1 MREQLAEFF
10 DWSWFLPETFKTYEW
25 DNPILLNLLWAI
37 PLLILLRKGIKFLK
51 NPVLELSLPKRI
63 TRGNPW
69 TYLRLIP
76 TGFFFLSLI
85 CIVIALARPQRSNE
99 RVEQFTEG
107 IDILL
112 VMDISE
118 SMDLQD
124 FRPNRL
130 EAAKSTAIDFING
143 RFGDRIGMVIFAGEA
158 YSLAPLTNDYELLTA
173 LISDISFDMIET
185 KGTAIGSAIAAGTN
199 RLKES
204 ETPSK
209 VMILLSDGESNAGNV
224 DPLFAAQLASAF
236 DIKIYTIAVGKDGMV
251 PYGTDF
257 FGRPQMVESYLDE
270 TTLREIARIGNG
282 EFYRASDATTLQ
294 QIFERIDTLEK
305 AEIQENRYK
314 ETADYYRIYLF
325 WAMLFFLIW
334 LALKSSFFS
343 IISCWINQ
351 ESCFCFHLSSLG
363 FIIANQTG
371 GKKTPLKSSPNTR
384 PAIGDFPHNG

>member
-1 MREQLAEFF
+1 M
-10 DWSWFLPETFKTYEW
+10 
-25 DNPILLNLLWAI
+25 
-37 PLLILLRKGIKFLK
+37 ILLRKGIKFLK

-334 LALKSSFFS
+334 LALKSSFF
-343 IISCWINQ
+343 Q
-351 ESCFCFHLSSLG
+351 
-363 FIIANQTG
+363 
-371 GKKTPLKSSPNTR
+371 
-384 PAIGDFPHNG
+384 

>member
-1 MREQLAEFF
+1 MKELLAEFF
-10 DWSWFLPETFKTYEW
+10 SWSWFLPETFRSYEW
-25 DNPILLNLLWAI
+25 EKPILLNLLWII
-37 PLLILLRKGIKFLK
+37 PVLILIRKFVKFLK
-51 NPVLELSLPKRI
+51 RPVLELSLPKRVA
-63 TRGNPW
+63 RGNPW

-76 TGFFFLSLI
+76 TGFFFLALI
-85 CIVIALARPQRSNE
+85 FIVVALARPQRSNE

-124 FRPNRL
+124 FTPNRL
-130 EAAKSTAIDFING
+130 EAAKKTAIDFIEG
-143 RFGDRIGMVIFAGEA
+143 RFGDRIGMVVFSGEA
-158 YSLAPLTNDYELLTA
+158 YSLSPLTNDYKLLTS
-173 LISDISFDMIET
+173 LISEINFTMIEA

-199 RLKES
+199 RMKDS

-282 EFYRASDATTLQ
+282 QFFRASDGNALQ
-294 QIFERIDTLEK
+294 QIFDQINTLEK
-305 AEIQENRYK
+305 AEILENRYK
-314 ETADYYRIYLF
+314 ETQDYYRIYLF
-325 WAMLFFLIW
+325 WAMLFFLVW
-334 LALKSSFFS
+334 LGLKSSFL
-343 IISCWINQ
+343 NNY
-351 ESCFCFHLSSLG
+351 LL
-363 FIIANQTG
+363 
-371 GKKTPLKSSPNTR
+371 
-384 PAIGDFPHNG
+384 D